1 MMVKTSSV
9 PSTTR
14 RSFPFWL
21 MVILA
26 LLLVLGI
33 AVGCTKGR
41 NDAQIASEV
50 QSKVLSDP
58 NVPSRQIS
66 VQAQNGVVTLAG
78 NVTSDQ
84 ERAAAANA
92 AAQVPGVKTV
102 VNNLQVAPP
111 ATAQTTAPEPA
122 QQQETAA
129 SAPPEPAREARKSR
143 PSGQRATSTRGSS
156 RATTPDYNSGSA
168 SSSTNTSASTSNVT
182 PSAPIAP
189 APIVP
194 QKVTI
199 PDGTTLA
206 VRLIDSLDSERNQ
219 VGDSFRGTL
228 SSPVVVNDD
237 VVLPADADVEGRVV
251 DVKSAGRFAGASTLV
266 IELTKISVNG
276 RSYPVHTNQWSKQGT
291 ARGKSTAAKVGG
303 GAALGAIIG
312 GLAGGGKGAA
322 IGATVGAGAGTG
334 ASAATKGQQI
344 RLNSEA
350 LLTFQLQSPI
360 TVTPVT
366 QANRG
371 GRQND

>member
-1 MMVKTSSV
+1 
-9 PSTTR
+9 
-14 RSFPFWL
+14 
-21 MVILA
+21 
-26 LLLVLGI
+26 
-33 AVGCTKGR
+33 
-41 NDAQIASEV
+41 
-50 QSKVLSDP
+50 
-58 NVPSRQIS
+58 
-66 VQAQNGVVTLAG
+66 VVTLAG

-84 ERAAAANA
+84 ERAAAASA
-92 AAQVPGVKTV
+92 AAQVEGVKTV
-102 VNNLQVAPP
+102 VNNLQVTPSTA
-111 ATAQTTAPEPA
+111 AQTPTPTPE
-122 QQQETAA
+122 QQPAA
-129 SAPPEPAREARKSR
+129 SAPAEPVRETRSSR
-143 PSGQRATSTRGSS
+143 PSAQRATSTRGAAKHS
-156 RATTPDYNSGSA
+156 TPDYSSVESPAPSSSGSSETA
-168 SSSTNTSASTSNVT
+168 SNIT
-182 PSAPIAP
+182 PSAPVTP

-194 QKVTI
+194 QKVTV
-199 PDGTTLA
+199 PDGTTVA

-219 VGDSFRGTL
+219 VGDSFRGSL
-228 SSPVVVNDD
+228 SSPIVVNDE

-276 RSYPVHTNQWSKQGT
+276 RSYPIHTNQWSKQGT

-360 TVTPVT
+360 TVTPVA
-366 QANRG
+366 QANRNR
-371 GRQND
+371 RQND